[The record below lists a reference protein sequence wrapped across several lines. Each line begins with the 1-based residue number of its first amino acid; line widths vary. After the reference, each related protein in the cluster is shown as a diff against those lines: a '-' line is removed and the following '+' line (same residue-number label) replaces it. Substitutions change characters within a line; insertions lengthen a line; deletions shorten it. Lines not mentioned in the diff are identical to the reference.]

1 MTSNLWRSALTT
13 GALCVLMTAPM
24 LASAQT
30 SAAQTSAAKK
40 ELIAKVVQLQQGGVE
55 GIARSLVE
63 QPAMAML
70 QQAGQVLQTRIAPD
84 KREALAKEI
93 QADVRK
99 YVEETNPLLRDKAL
113 KMAPA
118 VMGPLLDE
126 KFTEDELKQLV
137 GWLESPIVR
146 RYQQLTPEI
155 QKGLSEK
162 LVAETRS
169 LVEPK
174 LQALDRSVTGRLG
187 LPPPAKAASAP
198 AKK

>member
-1 MTSNLWRSALTT
+1 MTSNLWRAALTT

-24 LASAQT
+24 PVSAQT
-30 SAAQTSAAKK
+30 SPAKK

-137 GWLESPIVR
+137 TWLESPVIR

-162 LVAETRS
+162 LVAETRPI
-169 LVEPK
+169 VEPK
-174 LQALDRSVTGRLG
+174 LQALDRSVSGRLG
-187 LPPPAKAASAP
+187 LPQAGKAASAP
-198 AKK
+198 APAKK

>member
-1 MTSNLWRSALTT
+1 MTSNLWRAALMT
-13 GALCVLMTAPM
+13 GALSVLMTTPTFV
-24 LASAQT
+24 SAE
-30 SAAQTSAAKK
+30 TSAAKK

-63 QPAMAML
+63 QPALALM
-70 QQAGQVLQTRIAPD
+70 QQAGQVLQTRIAPE
-84 KREALAKEI
+84 KREEMAKAI
-93 QADVRK
+93 QADIRK
-99 YVEETNPLLRDKAL
+99 YVEDTNPLLRDKAL
-113 KMAPA
+113 KMAPG
-118 VMGPLLDE
+118 VMGPLLEE

-137 GWLESPIVR
+137 GWLESPVIR

-162 LVAETRS
+162 LVAETRA

-174 LQALDRSVTGRLG
+174 LQALDRSVSGRLG
-187 LPPPAKAASAP
+187 MPPPAKAASAP

>member
-13 GALCVLMTAPM
+13 GALCVLMTAPT
-24 LASAQT
+24 LVAAET
-30 SAAQTSAAKK
+30 SPAKK

-63 QPAMAML
+63 QPAMALM
-70 QQAGQVLQTRIAPD
+70 QQAGQVLQTRIAPE
-84 KREALAKEI
+84 KREEMAKAI
-93 QADVRK
+93 QADIRK
-99 YVEETNPLLRDKAL
+99 YVEDTNPLLRDKAL
-113 KMAPA
+113 KMAPG
-118 VMGPLLDE
+118 VMGPLLEE

-137 GWLESPIVR
+137 SWLESPVIR

-174 LQALDRSVTGRLG
+174 LQALDRSVSGRLG
-187 LPPPAKAASAP
+187 MPPPPAKGASAP

>member
-24 LASAQT
+24 LVSAQT
-30 SAAQTSAAKK
+30 SPAKK

-70 QQAGQVLQTRIAPD
+70 QQAGQVLQTRIAPE

-113 KMAPA
+113 KLAPG
-118 VMGPLLDE
+118 VMGPLLEE

-137 GWLESPIVR
+137 GWLESPVVR

-162 LVAETRS
+162 LVAETRA

>member
-13 GALCVLMTAPM
+13 GALCVLMTAPT
-24 LASAQT
+24 LVAAET
-30 SAAQTSAAKK
+30 SATKK

-63 QPAMAML
+63 QPAMAMM
-70 QQAGQVLQTRIAPD
+70 QQAGQVLQTRIAPE

-93 QADVRK
+93 QADIRK

-113 KMAPA
+113 KMAPG

-137 GWLESPIVR
+137 GWLESPVVR
-146 RYQQLTPEI
+146 RYQQMSPEI

-162 LVAETRS
+162 LVAETRPI
-169 LVEPK
+169 VEPK
-174 LQALDRSVTGRLG
+174 LQALDRSVSGRLG
-187 LPPPAKAASAP
+187 MPAAPAKGASAP

>member
-1 MTSNLWRSALTT
+1 
-13 GALCVLMTAPM
+13 
-24 LASAQT
+24 
-30 SAAQTSAAKK
+30 
-40 ELIAKVVQLQQGGVE
+40 
-55 GIARSLVE
+55 
-63 QPAMAML
+63 ML

-137 GWLESPIVR
+137 TWLESPVIR

-162 LVAETRS
+162 LVAETRPI
-169 LVEPK
+169 VEPK

-187 LPPPAKAASAP
+187 LPSPAKAASAP

>member
-13 GALCVLMTAPM
+13 GALCVLMTAPI
-24 LASAQT
+24 LV
-30 SAAQTSAAKK
+30 AAETSAAKK
-40 ELIAKVVQLQQGGVE
+40 ELITKVVQLQQGGVE

-63 QPAMAML
+63 QPAMAMM
-70 QQAGQVLQTRIAPD
+70 QQAGQVLQTRIAPE
-84 KREALAKEI
+84 KREAMAKEI
-93 QADVRK
+93 QADIRK

-113 KMAPA
+113 KMAPG

-137 GWLESPIVR
+137 TWLESPVIR

-162 LVAETRS
+162 LVAETRPI
-169 LVEPK
+169 VEPK
-174 LQALDRSVTGRLG
+174 LQALDRSVSGRLG
-187 LPPPAKAASAP
+187 MPAPPAKGASAP

>member
-24 LASAQT
+24 LASAE
-30 SAAQTSAAKK
+30 TSAAKK
-40 ELIAKVVQLQQGGVE
+40 ELIAKVVQLQQGGVD

-63 QPAMAML
+63 QPALAML

-99 YVEETNPLLRDKAL
+99 YVEEVTPLLRDKAAKL
-113 KMAPA
+113 APG

-137 GWLESPIVR
+137 GWLESPVVR
-146 RYQQLTPEI
+146 RYQQLSPEI

-162 LVAETRS
+162 LVAETRAQ
-169 LVEPK
+169 VEPK
-174 LQALDRSVTGRLG
+174 LQALDRSVSTRLG
-187 LPPPAKAASAP
+187 MTPAKAAPSP

>member
-24 LASAQT
+24 LVSAQT
-30 SAAQTSAAKK
+30 SPAKK

-70 QQAGQVLQTRIAPD
+70 QQAGQVLQTRIAPE

-113 KMAPA
+113 KLAPG

-137 GWLESPIVR
+137 GWLESPVVR

-162 LVAETRS
+162 LVAETRA

-187 LPPPAKAASAP
+187 LPPPARAASAP

>member
-1 MTSNLWRSALTT
+1 MTSNLWPKRWPSALTT

-24 LASAQT
+24 LVS
-30 SAAQTSAAKK
+30 AQTSAAKK
-40 ELIAKVVQLQQGGVE
+40 ELIAKVVQLQQNGVE
-55 GIARSLVE
+55 GIARSLIE
-63 QPAMAML
+63 QPAMAMM
-70 QQAGQVLQTRIAPD
+70 QQAGMVLQTRIAPD
-84 KREALAKEI
+84 KREAIAKDI
-93 QADVRK
+93 QADIRK
-99 YVEETNPLLRDKAL
+99 YVEELNPVLRDKAL
-113 KMAPA
+113 KLAPG

-137 GWLESPIVR
+137 GWLESPVVR

-162 LVAETRS
+162 LVAETRA

>member
-13 GALCVLMTAPM
+13 GALCVLMTAPT
-24 LASAQT
+24 LVSAQT
-30 SAAQTSAAKK
+30 SPAKK

-63 QPAMAML
+63 QPALAML
-70 QQAGQVLQTRIAPD
+70 QQAGQVLQTRIAPE

-113 KMAPA
+113 KLAPG

-137 GWLESPIVR
+137 GWLESPVVR

>member
-1 MTSNLWRSALTT
+1 MTTKLWRSALTT

-24 LASAQT
+24 LASAEP
-30 SAAQTSAAKK
+30 SAAKK
-40 ELIAKVVQLQQGGVE
+40 ELIAKAIQLQQGGVE

-63 QPAMAML
+63 QPALAMM

-93 QADVRK
+93 QADIRK
-99 YVEETNPLLRDKAL
+99 YVEETTPLLRDKASKL
-113 KMAPA
+113 APA

-137 GWLESPIVR
+137 GWLESPVVR
-146 RYQQLTPEI
+146 RYQQLSPEI

-162 LVAETRS
+162 LVAETRAQ
-169 LVEPK
+169 VEPK
-174 LQALDRSVTGRLG
+174 LQALDRSVSGRLG
-187 LPPPAKAASAP
+187 LPPPPAKGASAP

>member
-24 LASAQT
+24 LVSAQS
-30 SAAQTSAAKK
+30 SATKK
-40 ELIAKVVQLQQGGVE
+40 ELVAKVVQLQQNGVE

-63 QPAMAML
+63 QPAMAMM
-70 QQAGQVLQTRIAPD
+70 QQAGMVLQTRIAPD
-84 KREALAKEI
+84 KREAIAKDV
-93 QADVRK
+93 QADIRK
-99 YVEETNPLLRDKAL
+99 YVEELNPVLRDKAL
-113 KMAPA
+113 KLAPG
-118 VMGPLLDE
+118 VMGPLLEE

-137 GWLESPIVR
+137 GWLESPVVR

-169 LVEPK
+169 QVEPK

-187 LPPPAKAASAP
+187 LPPPPAKGASAP

>member
-24 LASAQT
+24 LASAQSSPT
-30 SAAQTSAAKK
+30 KK
-40 ELIAKVVQLQQGGVE
+40 ELVAKVVQLQQGGVE

-63 QPAMAML
+63 QPAMALM
-70 QQAGQVLQTRIAPD
+70 QQAGQVLQTRIAPE
-84 KREALAKEI
+84 KREEMAKAI
-93 QADVRK
+93 QADIRK

-113 KMAPA
+113 KLAPS
-118 VMGPLLDE
+118 VMGPLLEE

-137 GWLESPIVR
+137 GWLESPVVR

-174 LQALDRSVTGRLG
+174 LQALDRSVSGRLG
-187 LPPPAKAASAP
+187 LPPPPAKGASAP

>member
-24 LASAQT
+24 LVSAQT
-30 SAAQTSAAKK
+30 SATKK
-40 ELIAKVVQLQQGGVE
+40 ELVAKVVQLQQNGVE

-63 QPAMAML
+63 QPAMAMM
-70 QQAGQVLQTRIAPD
+70 QQAGMVLQTRIAPD
-84 KREALAKEI
+84 KREAIAKDI
-93 QADVRK
+93 QADIRK
-99 YVEETNPLLRDKAL
+99 YVEELNPVLRDKAL
-113 KMAPA
+113 KLAPG
-118 VMGPLLDE
+118 VMGPLLEE

-137 GWLESPIVR
+137 GWLESPVVR

>member
-1 MTSNLWRSALTT
+1 MSMMSNLRRVALTT
-13 GALCVLMTAPM
+13 GAVLALTTGTAHAEP
-24 LASAQT
+24 ST
-30 SAAQTSAAKK
+30 AKK
-40 ELIAKVVQLQQGGVE
+40 ELIAKVIQLQQGGVE

-63 QPAMAML
+63 QPAMAMM
-70 QQAGQVLQTRIAPD
+70 QQAGMVLQTRIAPD
-84 KREALAKEI
+84 KREAIAKDI
-93 QADVRK
+93 QADIRK
-99 YVEETNPLLRDKAL
+99 YVEELNPVLRDKAL
-113 KMAPA
+113 KLAPG
-118 VMGPLLDE
+118 VMGPLLEE

-137 GWLESPIVR
+137 GWLESPVVR

>member
-1 MTSNLWRSALTT
+1 M
-13 GALCVLMTAPM
+13 
-24 LASAQT
+24 
-30 SAAQTSAAKK
+30 
-40 ELIAKVVQLQQGGVE
+40 VQF
-55 GIARSLVE
+55 
-63 QPAMAML
+63 
-70 QQAGQVLQTRIAPD
+70 
-84 KREALAKEI
+84 RETPHPSVCIGRGKL
-93 QADVRK
+93 
-99 YVEETNPLLRDKAL
+99 
-113 KMAPA
+113 
-118 VMGPLLDE
+118 
-126 KFTEDELKQLV
+126 DELKQLV
-137 GWLESPIVR
+137 GWLESPVVR

>member
-24 LASAQT
+24 LVS
-30 SAAQTSAAKK
+30 AQTSAAKK

-63 QPAMAML
+63 QPALAML
-70 QQAGQVLQTRIAPD
+70 QQAGQVLQTRIAPEQ
-84 KREALAKEI
+84 RAALAKEI

-113 KMAPA
+113 KLAPGVMAP
-118 VMGPLLDE
+118 LLEE

-137 GWLESPIVR
+137 SWLESPVVR

-174 LQALDRSVTGRLG
+174 LQALDRSVSGRLG
-187 LPPPAKAASAP
+187 LPPPSAKGASAP

>member
-1 MTSNLWRSALTT
+1 MTSNLWRSALKT
-13 GALCVLMTAPM
+13 GALCVLMAAPM
-24 LASAQT
+24 LVSAE
-30 SAAQTSAAKK
+30 TSAAKK

-63 QPAMAML
+63 QPALALM
-70 QQAGQVLQTRIAPD
+70 QQAGQVLQTRIAPE
-84 KREALAKEI
+84 KREEMAKAI
-93 QADVRK
+93 QADIRK
-99 YVEETNPLLRDKAL
+99 YVEDTNPLLRDKAL
-113 KMAPA
+113 KMAPG
-118 VMGPLLDE
+118 VMGPLLEE

-137 GWLESPIVR
+137 GWLESPVIR

-162 LVAETRS
+162 LVAETRA

-174 LQALDRSVTGRLG
+174 LQALDRSVSGRLG
-187 LPPPAKAASAP
+187 MPPPPAKGASAP